1 MAFGECAATICIAR
15 ENGSLMLQTGQRV
28 ESNNLGDRF
37 GVYGLT
43 PEEIKIVEG
52 AAK

>member
-1 MAFGECAATICIAR
+1 MP
-15 ENGSLMLQTGQRV
+15 NPTGNSGVIVSSELTFITNEQGQH
-28 ESNNLGDRF
+28 LGDRF